1 MVTARYWSADRLAAA
16 NLLTQLKLDAPD
28 DVIDTVARH
37 FSDHRRSMVQWAGE
51 RTQSAIVEAMEAAS
65 TGYFAER
72 SEDWVRGFCQAEEI
86 IFTLNPKE
94 LAELEPAAPRTQ
106 GQILRSM
113 VREARR
119 S

>member
-1 MVTARYWSADRLAAA
+1 MAIAGYWSADRLAAA
-16 NLLTQLKLDAPD
+16 NLLAQLKPDAPD
-28 DVIDTVARH
+28 DMIDAVARH
-37 FSDHRRSMVQWAGE
+37 FADHRRSMVQWAGE

-65 TGYFAER
+65 TGYFAQR
-72 SEDWVRGFCQAEEI
+72 SEEWVRGFCQAEEI

-94 LAELEPAAPRTQ
+94 LAELEPAPPRSQ